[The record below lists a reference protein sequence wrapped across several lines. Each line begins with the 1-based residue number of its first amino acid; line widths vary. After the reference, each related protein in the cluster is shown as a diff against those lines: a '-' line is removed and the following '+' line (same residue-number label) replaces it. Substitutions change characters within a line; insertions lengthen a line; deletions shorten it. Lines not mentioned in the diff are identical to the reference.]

1 MTAAATAGLRVLV
14 VDDVA
19 PALDEMCQ
27 LLREAPG
34 VTSVEAAADALTAL
48 RMIPT
53 TTPDAVFLDISMPGM
68 DGLELAGL
76 LGRMTD
82 PPAIVFVTAFE
93 QHAVSAYGVGAVD
106 YLLKPVSAERLGA
119 ALGRVHRVRNA
130 GAAPAQAVDELAAVP
145 VELGGR
151 TRFVRRAD
159 VRFAEAQGDYVR
171 LHTRNGSH
179 LVRIPISRLEEHW
192 QPAGFSRVHRSYLLA
207 VHAVQELR
215 SDVSGGLRAHTDVG
229 DVPVSRRHARELR
242 DRLLDAATRGEFD
255 SGARRD
261 GR

>member
-106 YLLKPVSAERLGA
+106 YLLKT
-119 ALGRVHRVRNA
+119 NT
-130 GAAPAQAVDELAAVP
+130 
-145 VELGGR
+145 R
-151 TRFVRRAD
+151 TR
-159 VRFAEAQGDYVR
+159 
-171 LHTRNGSH
+171 
-179 LVRIPISRLEEHW
+179 SR
-192 QPAGFSRVHRSYLLA
+192 
-207 VHAVQELR
+207 
-215 SDVSGGLRAHTDVG
+215 
-229 DVPVSRRHARELR
+229 
-242 DRLLDAATRGEFD
+242 
-255 SGARRD
+255 
-261 GR
+261 